1 MVLSQPASAAALQR
15 LDKSQ
20 PVASEDDTTT
30 TPATETGPTLATS
43 SLPAS
48 VSQLVSPVTR
58 KRNDVKDDDGGY
70 DLDFWTDDLD
80 VFQDASE
87 GKGRSSSIT
96 FGSDGRAFPPLKKSK
111 TSPPLASSRVALTD
125 YRSSRET
132 GDDDL
137 SPQTSPILEPADFE
151 TSFPAV
157 DASRQ
162 RYSPPARPP
171 GMPSLSRSR
180 TLDEFKPTMPPT
192 LSRTATSSV
201 DILARSSQS
210 AIEKLNLGS
219 SSSSRA
225 PVPGRAMGVITSQPN
240 SRQASPALAAVSTKG
255 RESTPPQGHKD
266 QGPDRFHSG
275 SGQRYPSPCLSDLM
289 ASSEDDPPRQ
299 RMQDLLNEYDEDMDA
314 DYEPAADTT
323 VDESYHRHYSSES
336 EDDDSYS
343 AIDVGNIAAALAYT
357 DDEDSGDDHAFGD
370 SVYIDK
376 DPLSVDRLTEEE
388 EEHIM
393 GEAREYGLNYV
404 VRKYILSRVHSA
416 KKMLLM
422 TSAQQITLPSDC
434 TEVEVIALFKERL
447 QYLMA
452 RGRKRL
458 PHIHSL
464 NHVADLL
471 KTSNNIMIL
480 TGAGVSVSCGIPD
493 FRSPNGIYSR
503 LSEFKLQEPQQMFDL
518 DFFCE
523 RPEIFYSFAREIFPS
538 NFVPSPSHY
547 FIKLVEDQ
555 GRLTR
560 NYTQNIDTLEQKAGI
575 TKVLQCHGSFATASC
590 IRCKHTVP
598 GDDIKDAIFK
608 QEVAYCQ
615 LCTDNPLPPTGTP
628 SGISTH
634 KSKRPLMKPD
644 IVFFN
649 ERLPTLFEEYLE
661 EDRNKVDLLI
671 VIGSSL
677 KVAPVGDI
685 MHQLPRHVP
694 QILINRTPII
704 HSEFDVQLLGNCDV
718 IVAELCR
725 MVGWE
730 LKHEKLPGGTSNV
743 PDMASNTNDDGC
755 GKGSRAPWT
764 LVEPNTYLFEGAI
777 LQDIEYESR
786 QSQGLE
792 GDDDEGEYYSQIA
805 VPVVDDQDMDDDAD
819 DEGPPTRMISE
830 SRFCYKSSRTLN
842 GGKDGATF
850 GEPRAGSSSGGIVA
864 FAPSDGAT
872 TVKAAESKVFGMALG
887 AVDSPSSQVSP
898 RPVSKES
905 RHDVVPESFEV
916 AHGSLQAP
924 TLESRTKDS
933 SPVTLEEPTHK
944 GPCS

>member
-1 MVLSQPASAAALQR
+1 MSQSQSASSLQR
-15 LDKSQ
+15 SDTGQ
-20 PVASEDDTTT
+20 PVASEDDT
-30 TPATETGPTLATS
+30 ACKHAAETGPTLVTS

-58 KRNDVKDDDGGY
+58 KRNDVKEDDGGY
-70 DLDFWTDDLD
+70 ELDFWTDDLD
-80 VFQDASE
+80 VFQDHSE
-87 GKGRSSSIT
+87 GKCRSSSST
-96 FGSDGRAFPPLKKSK
+96 FGSNGRSFPPLKKSK
-111 TSPPLASSRVALTD
+111 TSPPLASTRATLTD
-125 YRSSRET
+125 YRSSREA

-137 SPQTSPILEPADFE
+137 SPQTSPILEPADLE
-151 TSFPAV
+151 TILPAL

-162 RYSPPARPP
+162 RYSPPSRPP
-171 GMPSLSRSR
+171 GMPPLIRSR
-180 TLDEFKPTMPPT
+180 TLDELKPTIPPK

-219 SSSSRA
+219 SASSRT
-225 PVPGRAMGVITSQPN
+225 PVLGRTMGVITSQPN
-240 SRQASPALAAVSTKG
+240 SRQASPALAAVNTKG
-255 RESTPPQGHKD
+255 REATPPQGQRD
-266 QGPDRFHSG
+266 QGPDRFH

-323 VDESYHRHYSSES
+323 IDESYHRHYSSES

-343 AIDVGNIAAALAYT
+343 AIDVGNIAAALTYT
-357 DDEDSGDDHAFGD
+357 DCEDSGDDHAFGD
-370 SVYIDK
+370 SLYVDR
-376 DPLSVDRLTEEE
+376 DPLSVDRLTEDEE
-388 EEHIM
+388 ECIM

-422 TSAQQITLPSDC
+422 TSAQPITLPADW
-434 TEVEVIALFKERL
+434 TEGEIIALFKERL

-452 RGRKRL
+452 RGRRRL

-464 NHVADLL
+464 KHVADLL
-471 KTSNNIMIL
+471 QNSKNIMIV

-518 DFFCE
+518 DFFCD

-538 NFVPSPSHY
+538 NFVPSPSHN
-547 FIKLVEDQ
+547 FIKLVEEQ
-555 GRLTR
+555 GKLIR

-590 IRCKHTVP
+590 IRCQHSVP
-598 GDDIKDAIFK
+598 GDDIKEAIFK
-608 QEVAYCQ
+608 QEVAYCK
-615 LCTDNPLPPTGTP
+615 LCIDNPVLPAGNGD
-628 SGISTH
+628 GISAQGA
-634 KSKRPLMKPD
+634 KRPLMKPD

-661 EDRNKVDLLI
+661 EDRTKVDLLI

-730 LKHEKLPGGTSNV
+730 LKHEKLPGGTSKV
-743 PDMASNTNDDGC
+743 PDLASYSNEDGR
-755 GKGSRAPWT
+755 GKGGRAPWT

-786 QSQGLE
+786 QSQSKG
-792 GDDDEGEYYSQIA
+792 GDDDESQHFSQID
-805 VPVVDDQDMDDDAD
+805 VRIVDDQDMDDDAD
-819 DEGPPTRMISE
+819 DESPPTRMVSE
-830 SRFCYKSSRTLN
+830 SRFCYKASRTLPLS
-842 GGKDGATF
+842 GGKDGGKDNVTF
-850 GEPRAGSSSGGIVA
+850 SEPSEGSSSGDSVA
-864 FAPSDGAT
+864 SARRDGAT
-872 TVKAAESKVFGMALG
+872 TVKAAESEIVGMTLG
-887 AVDSPSSQVSP
+887 TLGCPPSRSAP
-898 RPVSKES
+898 RELSE
-905 RHDVVPESFEV
+905 E
-916 AHGSLQAP
+916 AHGSQQAP
-924 TLESRTKDS
+924 SLVSRTDDS
-933 SPVTLEEPTHK
+933 PRVSLDLEEPSHAE
-944 GPCS
+944 PRP

>member
-1 MVLSQPASAAALQR
+1 M
-15 LDKSQ
+15 
-20 PVASEDDTTT
+20 
-30 TPATETGPTLATS
+30 
-43 SLPAS
+43 
-48 VSQLVSPVTR
+48 
-58 KRNDVKDDDGGY
+58 
-70 DLDFWTDDLD
+70 
-80 VFQDASE
+80 
-87 GKGRSSSIT
+87 
-96 FGSDGRAFPPLKKSK
+96 
-111 TSPPLASSRVALTD
+111 
-125 YRSSRET
+125 
-132 GDDDL
+132 
-137 SPQTSPILEPADFE
+137 
-151 TSFPAV
+151 
-157 DASRQ
+157 
-162 RYSPPARPP
+162 
-171 GMPSLSRSR
+171 
-180 TLDEFKPTMPPT
+180 

-219 SSSSRA
+219 SASSRG
-225 PVPGRAMGVITSQPN
+225 PVPGRTMGVITSQPN
-240 SRQASPALAAVSTKG
+240 SRQASPALTAANTKA
-255 RESTPPQGHKD
+255 RESTPPQGQRD
-266 QGPDRFHSG
+266 LGPDRFHS
-275 SGQRYPSPCLSDLM
+275 SQRYPSPCLSDLM

-323 VDESYHRHYSSES
+323 VDEFHHRHFSSES

-357 DDEDSGDDHAFGD
+357 DDEDSSDDHTFGHNIY
-370 SVYIDK
+370 VDK
-376 DPLSVDRLTEEE
+376 DPLSIDRLTEEE
-388 EEHIM
+388 EERIM
-393 GEAREYGLNYV
+393 GEAREYGLNHV

-422 TSAQQITLPSDC
+422 TSAQPITLPSDW
-434 TEVEVIALFKERL
+434 TEAEIIAVFKERL

-464 NHVADLL
+464 KHVADLL
-471 KTSNNIMIL
+471 RSSKNIMIL

-518 DFFCE
+518 DFFCD

-547 FIKLVEDQ
+547 FIKLVEEQ
-555 GRLTR
+555 GRLIR

-590 IRCKHTVP
+590 IRCKHSVP
-598 GDDIKDAIFK
+598 GDDIKEAIFK
-608 QEVAYCQ
+608 QEVAYCK
-615 LCTDNPLPPTGTP
+615 LCTDNPVTTAGDGSDINSHGT
-628 SGISTH
+628 
-634 KSKRPLMKPD
+634 KRPLMKPD

-649 ERLPTLFEEYLE
+649 EKLPTLFEEYLE

-730 LKHEKLPGGTSNV
+730 LKHEKLPGGTSHV
-743 PDMASNTNDDGC
+743 ADMTSNTNDDGR
-755 GKGSRAPWT
+755 GKGGRAPWT

-786 QSQGLE
+786 QSQSKGGE
-792 GDDDEGEYYSQIA
+792 DDEGEYYSQFA
-805 VPVVDDQDMDDDAD
+805 MPAVDDQDMDDDAD
-819 DEGPPTRMISE
+819 DEGPPTRMVSE
-830 SRFCYKSSRTLN
+830 SRHCYKSSRALDLE
-842 GGKDGATF
+842 GSRESATCA
-850 GEPRAGSSSGGIVA
+850 GPRSGWSSGGSGA
-864 FAPSDGAT
+864 SAPSDGAT
-872 TVKAAESKVFGMALG
+872 TVKAAQSEVLGMALG
-887 AVDSPSSQVSP
+887 TPGRPPSQSTPP
-898 RPVSKES
+898 RE
-905 RHDVVPESFEV
+905 VPEDSG
-916 AHGSLQAP
+916 HGACASAQGGQQARG
-924 TLESRTKDS
+924 LESRMDDS
-933 SPVTLEEPTHK
+933 PPVDLEEPVHQE
-944 GPCS
+944 PCL

>member
-1 MVLSQPASAAALQR
+1 M
-15 LDKSQ
+15 
-20 PVASEDDTTT
+20 
-30 TPATETGPTLATS
+30 
-43 SLPAS
+43 
-48 VSQLVSPVTR
+48 
-58 KRNDVKDDDGGY
+58 
-70 DLDFWTDDLD
+70 F
-80 VFQDASE
+80 
-87 GKGRSSSIT
+87 
-96 FGSDGRAFPPLKKSK
+96 
-111 TSPPLASSRVALTD
+111 
-125 YRSSRET
+125 
-132 GDDDL
+132 
-137 SPQTSPILEPADFE
+137 
-151 TSFPAV
+151 
-157 DASRQ
+157 
-162 RYSPPARPP
+162 PPARPP
-171 GMPSLSRSR
+171 GMPPLIRSR
-180 TLDEFKPTMPPT
+180 TLDEFKPTMPPK

-201 DILARSSQS
+201 DILTRSSQS

-219 SSSSRA
+219 SVSSRA
-225 PVPGRAMGVITSQPN
+225 PVLGRTMGVITSQPN
-240 SRQASPALAAVSTKG
+240 SRQASPALAAANTKG
-255 RESTPPQGHKD
+255 RESTPPQGQRD
-266 QGPDRFHSG
+266 QGPDRFH

-323 VDESYHRHYSSES
+323 VDESYHRHFSSES

-343 AIDVGNIAAALAYT
+343 AIDVGNIAAALTYT
-357 DDEDSGDDHAFGD
+357 DDEDSGDDFGD
-370 SVYIDK
+370 SLYVDR
-376 DPLSVDRLTEEE
+376 DPLSVDRLTEDEE
-388 EEHIM
+388 ERIM

-404 VRKYILSRVHSA
+404 VRKYILRRVHSA

-422 TSAQQITLPSDC
+422 TSAQPITLPADW
-434 TEVEVIALFKERL
+434 TEGEIIALFKERL

-452 RGRKRL
+452 RGRRRL

-471 KTSNNIMIL
+471 RSSKNIMIV

-518 DFFCE
+518 DFFCD

-547 FIKLVEDQ
+547 FIKLVEEQ
-555 GRLTR
+555 GKLIR

-590 IRCKHTVP
+590 IRCKHSVP
-598 GDDIKDAIFK
+598 GDDIKEAIFK
-608 QEVAYCQ
+608 QEVAYCK
-615 LCTDNPLPPTGTP
+615 LCTDSAVSPGGNGV
-628 SGISTH
+628 GISAQEA
-634 KSKRPLMKPD
+634 KRPLMKPD

-661 EDRNKVDLLI
+661 EDRTKVDLLI

-730 LKHEKLPGGTSNV
+730 LKHGKLPGGTSNV
-743 PDMASNTNDDGC
+743 VDMTSSSNADGC
-755 GKGSRAPWT
+755 GKGGRAPWT

-786 QSQGLE
+786 QSQGKGGPHD
-792 GDDDEGEYYSQIA
+792 GDDERQHYSRMA
-805 VPVVDDQDMDDDAD
+805 VHIVDDQDMDDDAD
-819 DEGPPTRMISE
+819 DEGPLTRMISE
-830 SRFCYKSSRTLN
+830 SRSCYKNSRALHLSGDKD
-842 GGKDGATF
+842 GGKDGGKDSAIF
-850 GEPRAGSSSGGIVA
+850 CESSEGSSSGDIAA
-864 FAPSDGAT
+864 FAPCDGAT
-872 TVKAAESKVFGMALG
+872 TVKAAESEVVGIILG
-887 AVDSPSSQVSP
+887 TLGRPPSRSGPREVS
-898 RPVSKES
+898 E
-905 RHDVVPESFEV
+905 E
-916 AHGSLQAP
+916 AHGSQQAP
-924 TLESRTKDS
+924 GLVSRTDG
-933 SPVTLEEPTHK
+933 SPRVSLEQPTHAE
-944 GPCS
+944 PCP

>member
-1 MVLSQPASAAALQR
+1 MSQPQSAVSLQR
-15 LDKSQ
+15 ADEGQ
-20 PVASEDDTTT
+20 PAASEDDT
-30 TPATETGPTLATS
+30 PIKHAAKTGPTLVTS
-43 SLPAS
+43 SLPTS
-48 VSQLVSPVTR
+48 VSQPVSPITR

-70 DLDFWTDDLD
+70 ELDFWIDDQD
-80 VFQDASE
+80 VFQDCSE
-87 GKGRSSSIT
+87 GKGRSSSST
-96 FGSDGRAFPPLKKSK
+96 FGSNGRAFPPLKKSK
-111 TSPPLASSRVALTD
+111 TSPPLATTRVTLTD

-137 SPQTSPILEPADFE
+137 SPQTSPILEPVDFE
-151 TSFPAV
+151 AIPPAL
-157 DASRQ
+157 DANQ
-162 RYSPPARPP
+162 RYSPPARPS
-171 GMPSLSRSR
+171 GMPSLMRSR
-180 TLDEFKPTMPPT
+180 TLDEFKPVMPPM

-201 DILARSSQS
+201 DVLARSSQS

-219 SSSSRA
+219 SASSRA
-225 PVPGRAMGVITSQPN
+225 PVLGRAMGVITSQPN
-240 SRQASPALAAVSTKG
+240 SRQSSPALAAANTKG
-255 RESTPPQGHKD
+255 RESTPPQGQKD
-266 QGPDRFHSG
+266 QGPDRFH

-299 RMQDLLNEYDEDMDA
+299 RMQDLLNEYDEDMDG

-357 DDEDSGDDHAFGD
+357 DDDDSGDDHAFAD
-370 SVYIDK
+370 TLYVDK

-388 EEHIM
+388 EERIM

-404 VRKYILSRVHSA
+404 VRKYIFSRVHSA

-422 TSAQQITLPSDC
+422 TSALPITLPSDWRE
-434 TEVEVIALFKERL
+434 TEIIALFKERL

-452 RGRKRL
+452 RGRRRL

-471 KTSNNIMIL
+471 RNSKNIMIL

-518 DFFCE
+518 DFFCD

-547 FIKLVEDQ
+547 FIKLVEEH
-555 GRLTR
+555 GKLIR

-598 GDDIKDAIFK
+598 GDDIKEAIFK
-608 QEVAYCQ
+608 QEVAYCK
-615 LCTDNPLPPTGTP
+615 LCTDNPLPPTETNGGT
-628 SGISTH
+628 GTSTYGV
-634 KSKRPLMKPD
+634 KRSLMKPD

-649 ERLPTLFEEYLE
+649 ERLPTLFEEYLK

-704 HSEFDVQLLGNCDV
+704 HSEFDVQLLGDCDV

-730 LKHEKLPGGTSNV
+730 LKHEKLPGGTSGV
-743 PDMASNTNDDGC
+743 PDLASNTNDNGC
-755 GKGSRAPWT
+755 GKGGRAPWT

-786 QSQGLE
+786 QSQSRGGE
-792 GDDDEGEYYSQIA
+792 DDEGEYYSQIA

-830 SRFCYKSSRTLN
+830 SRFCFKSSKIFPFKS
-842 GGKDGATF
+842 GKESASLD
-850 GEPRAGSSSGGIVA
+850 EPRAGSSNSGIVA
-864 FAPSDGAT
+864 FTSSDGAT
-872 TVKAAESKVFGMALG
+872 TVKAAESEMFGMALG
-887 AVDSPSSQVSP
+887 SQDRSPSQSTP
-898 RPVSKES
+898 REISENS
-905 RHDVVPESFEV
+905 YEA
-916 AHGSLQAP
+916 AHGSQQAP
-924 TLESRTKDS
+924 NLESPTDK
-933 SPVTLEEPTHK
+933 SPPVSLEEPTHQES
-944 GPCS
+944 CS

>member
-1 MVLSQPASAAALQR
+1 MSQPPSASSLQR
-15 LDKSQ
+15 SDER
-20 PVASEDDTTT
+20 PAASEDDTSNKH
-30 TPATETGPTLATS
+30 AAKTGPTLVTS

-48 VSQLVSPVTR
+48 ASQLVSPVTR

-70 DLDFWTDDLD
+70 ELDFWTDDLD
-80 VFQDASE
+80 VFQDCSE
-87 GKGRSSSIT
+87 GRGRSSSST
-96 FGSDGRAFPPLKKSK
+96 FGSNGRSFPPLKKSK
-111 TSPPLASSRVALTD
+111 TSPPLASTRVTLTD

-137 SPQTSPILEPADFE
+137 SPQTSPILAPTDFKMTLPAL
-151 TSFPAV
+151 

-162 RYSPPARPP
+162 RDSPPARPP
-171 GMPSLSRSR
+171 GMPALIRSR
-180 TLDEFKPTMPPT
+180 TLDEFKPTMPPM
-192 LSRTATSSV
+192 LSRTATSTV

-210 AIEKLNLGS
+210 AIAKLNLGS
-219 SSSSRA
+219 SASSRA
-225 PVPGRAMGVITSQPN
+225 TVPGRAMGVITSQPN
-240 SRQASPALAAVSTKG
+240 SRQASPALAAVNTKDK
-255 RESTPPQGHKD
+255 ESTPPQGQKD
-266 QGPDRFHSG
+266 QGPDRFHG
-275 SGQRYPSPCLSDLM
+275 DQRYPSPCLSDLM

-314 DYEPAADTT
+314 DYEPTADTT
-323 VDESYHRHYSSES
+323 VDESFHRHYSSES

-357 DDEDSGDDHAFGD
+357 DDEDSDDDHTFGD
-370 SVYIDK
+370 SVYVDK
-376 DPLSVDRLTEEE
+376 DPLSVDRLTEDE

-422 TSAQQITLPSDC
+422 TSAQQIMLPSDW
-434 TEVEVIALFKERL
+434 TEAEIIALFKERL

-452 RGRKRL
+452 RGRRRL
-458 PHIHSL
+458 PHVHSL
-464 NHVADLL
+464 KHVADLL
-471 KTSNNIMIL
+471 RNSKNIMIL

-518 DFFCE
+518 DFFCD
-523 RPEIFYSFAREIFPS
+523 RPEVFYSFAREIFPS

-547 FIKLVEDQ
+547 FIKLVEEQ
-555 GRLTR
+555 GKLIR

-575 TKVLQCHGSFATASC
+575 SKVLQCHGSFATASC
-590 IRCKHTVP
+590 IRCKYPVP
-598 GDDIKDAIFK
+598 GDDIKEAIFK
-608 QEVAYCQ
+608 QEVAYCK
-615 LCTDNPLPPTGTP
+615 LCTDNPVPPAEND
-628 SGISTH
+628 SGINTH
-634 KSKRPLMKPD
+634 GTTRPLMKPD

-677 KVAPVGDI
+677 KVAPVGDV

-730 LKHEKLPGGTSNV
+730 LKHEMLPGGTSYL
-743 PDMASNTNDDGC
+743 PDMASNTNDDGS
-755 GKGSRAPWT
+755 GEGGRAPWT

-777 LQDIEYESR
+777 LQDIEYEFR
-786 QSQGLE
+786 QSQGKGGEDEE
-792 GDDDEGEYYSQIA
+792 GGYYSQFA
-805 VPVVDDQDMDDDAD
+805 LPVIDDQDMDDDAD
-819 DEGPPTRMISE
+819 DEGPPTRMVSE
-830 SRFCYKSSRTLN
+830 SRFCYKGSRTFHAN
-842 GGKDGATF
+842 GVKESATF
-850 GEPRAGSSSGGIVA
+850 GESRPGSSVGDFVA
-864 FAPSDGAT
+864 SAPSDGAT
-872 TVKAAESKVFGMALG
+872 TVKAAESDLLGMALG
-887 AVDSPSSQVSP
+887 TLGRLQSQSTRPREISKDLRRGSLEDVHASQQAPSLESRADDSPSVS
-898 RPVSKES
+898 
-905 RHDVVPESFEV
+905 
-916 AHGSLQAP
+916 
-924 TLESRTKDS
+924 
-933 SPVTLEEPTHK
+933 LEEPTHQE
-944 GPCS
+944 PCS